1 MTKRIL
7 FFVFL
12 ATVSLSLSAAE
23 LSIYTGDL
31 KQPVLKL
38 KDLNGKMRDLRD
50 YRGQVVMVNFW
61 ASWCPPCRIEM
72 PSMYRLKQKMK
83 GKPFTILAVN
93 MAETRLEVNAFLPPQ
108 LKKSFVVLMDSD
120 GKALRAWKVYAFPTS
135 YIIGPRGKIRLALYG
150 AAEWDDDAI
159 VKKINALFPK
169 KKTK

>member
-1 MTKRIL
+1 MTKQIL

-12 ATVSLSLSAAE
+12 ATMSLLLPAAE
-23 LSIYTGDL
+23 LSVYKGDL

-38 KDLNGKMRDLRD
+38 KDLNGKIRDLRD

-93 MAETRLEVNAFLPPQ
+93 MAETKQEVNAFLPPQ
-108 LKKSFVVLMDSD
+108 LRKSFVVLMDTD

-135 YIIGPRGKIRLALYG
+135 YIIGPKGKIRLALFG
-150 AAEWDDDAI
+150 AAEWDDAAI

-169 KKTK
+169 KRK